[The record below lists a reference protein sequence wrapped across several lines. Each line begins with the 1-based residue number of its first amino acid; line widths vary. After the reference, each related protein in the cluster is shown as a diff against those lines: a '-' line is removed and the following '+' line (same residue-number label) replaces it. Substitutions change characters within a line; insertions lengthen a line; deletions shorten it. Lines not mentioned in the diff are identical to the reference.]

1 MAEQPSLESIPGSF
15 AGLQLAFLPEKAA
28 GVDKTAQFDFTG
40 REAGTWTLIVRN
52 GTVEYHEGPATNP
65 NATITVDSDDWLKI
79 LKDEL
84 NPVTAFMSGR
94 LRIAGDMGL
103 MMQFQNWF
111 ARPQ

>member
-1 MAEQPSLESIPGSF
+1 MKSRDRAIAALTLQPPPPGLVPTFELEF
-15 AGLQLAFLPEKAA
+15 QLTQELLGK
-28 GVDKTAQFDFTG
+28 
-40 REAGTWTLIVRN
+40 
-52 GTVEYHEGPATNP
+52 EYHEGPATNP